1 VKQSRSCTIF
11 LQVVSAV
18 RCVAFAEQGLE
29 LGEDLLDRV
38 EVGTVGGQEEELWR
52 RFCGR
57 LGARLALV

>member
-1 VKQSRSCTIF
+1 LYDLPSGGVGGALCG
-11 LQVVSAV
+11 
-18 RCVAFAEQGLE
+18 FAEQGLE

>member
-1 VKQSRSCTIF
+1 VIKEFADAPPGGVDGSLRG
-11 LQVVSAV
+11 
-18 RCVAFAEQGLE
+18 FAEQRLE

>member
-1 VKQSRSCTIF
+1 LYDLPSGGVGGALCGF
-11 LQVVSAV
+11 G
-18 RCVAFAEQGLE
+18 EQGLE